1 MKKLAKKISVISVAA
16 VLILTQFTGVFAAE
30 TPAPVLSSGTANRE
44 TAVSSQ
50 GNDGSYYSMAGD
62 CQVTDKYTRET
73 SSGTSYYI
81 VIDGYTADYYQVI
94 NPKTSI
100 KPKDRKGTL
109 YTLSCTE
116 EQYSQVKTGDVI
128 ICERDQTDTD
138 YTGKVHSIGQ
148 LTESDI
154 QTIIEHQEKYYGG
167 FADVSQDTPHSD
179 AIAYCADPERAIIS
193 GDGSGYFHPDKATT
207 RATFA
212 IILLRTLD
220 ISTDDVSEK
229 NVFDD
234 VKASDYFAPYLLK
247 AYSMKLIYGC
257 GDRKMMPETGMRTE
271 DAAVILYRYFASENT
286 SAYSGRYS
294 IPDGI
299 TTDGTISD
307 YAEDACGWVLST
319 GIIDPDGGTFKPDNV
334 LTRAESAQ
342 IMKNISDSGQMEAQ
356 KLFNVRAENIK
367 AVYVSSTAADVLMQ
381 KVPENSFSKAA
392 AEINDFSYTGRR
404 FSPLANGWDY
414 RITVEYNDAENS
426 RLDLVISEH
435 KIDCG
440 YFSYTGDTSGL
451 MNFILTYTGK

>member
-212 IILLRTLD
+212 IMLLRTLD

-271 DAAVILYRYFASENT
+271 DIRFLMELQQTARFPIMQKMHAAGL
-286 SAYSGRYS
+286 
-294 IPDGI
+294 
-299 TTDGTISD
+299 
-307 YAEDACGWVLST
+307 
-319 GIIDPDGGTFKPDNV
+319 
-334 LTRAESAQ
+334 SAQ
-342 IMKNISDSGQMEAQ
+342 E
-356 KLFNVRAENIK
+356 
-367 AVYVSSTAADVLMQ
+367 
-381 KVPENSFSKAA
+381 
-392 AEINDFSYTGRR
+392 
-404 FSPLANGWDY
+404 
-414 RITVEYNDAENS
+414 
-426 RLDLVISEH
+426 
-435 KIDCG
+435 
-440 YFSYTGDTSGL
+440 
-451 MNFILTYTGK
+451 